1 MNRCFI
7 ISEKSIC
14 GAGFMALIKST
25 CPENYQDTDK
35 ISREVFSLL
44 ESNWLLQYGSSCH
57 AENSKSAEPAKRV
70 CILSIDGGGMR
81 GILACR
87 YLLYLQNALKIKT
100 GDPNARIADYFD
112 IAAGTNIGG
121 IIVAA
126 LFAKG
131 ENGGALY
138 TVQETMDFI
147 VEKGKHMFQLQSS
160 CRLFGKLILQIK
172 AAAASKCSTKSLG
185 RILQGLFS
193 RNDGQPLTLRDT
205 LKPILIPCY
214 DLCTASPFLFSQ
226 ASACNAQNYNFNI
239 WEVCHATMCSP
250 GFEKPI
256 PIKSVDGQ
264 TAIVG
269 IDGGLVTNNPTAAA
283 ITHVMNNKAEFPS
296 VKGVDDILV
305 LSLGTGALD
314 CPYKFQQVKR
324 WGILEW
330 AKPIMNIVTA
340 GVSDIVDHAVS
351 VAFRHNPQNYVRLQ
365 ATRKPGGGVSEGHA
379 KALMEMA
386 EETLKEQSMESM
398 NIPFG
403 WRRRVSQSNAERL
416 DWFADQLAMEHR
428 SRAAAKMI

>member
-1 MNRCFI
+1 
-7 ISEKSIC
+7 
-14 GAGFMALIKST
+14 MALMKST
-25 CPENYQDTDK
+25 CQEGDESNENYQDTDK
-35 ISREVFSLL
+35 ISREIFSLL
-44 ESNWLLQYGSSCH
+44 ERNWLLESCH
-57 AENSKSAEPAKRV
+57 AENSKYAEPSKRV

-81 GILACR
+81 GILACC

-100 GDPNARIADYFD
+100 GDANASISDYFD

-138 TVQETMDFI
+138 TAQETMDFI
-147 VEKGKHMFQLQSS
+147 LEKGKHMFQLQS
-160 CRLFGKLILQIK
+160 RPRGLLGRVIRRIK
-172 AAAASKCSTKSLG
+172 AAAALKCSSKSLA

-193 RNDGQPLTLRDT
+193 RSDGQPLTLRDT
-205 LKPILIPCY
+205 LKPILVPCY
-214 DLCTASPFLFSQ
+214 DLCSASPFLFSE
-226 ASACNAQNYNFNI
+226 ASARYTQNYNFNI
-239 WEVCHATMCSP
+239 WEVCRATMSSP
-250 GFEKPI
+250 GFEKPN

-264 TAIVG
+264 TTIVG
-269 IDGGLVTNNPTAAA
+269 IDGGLVMNNPTAAA

-314 CPYKFQQVKR
+314 YPYKFQQVKR

-351 VAFRHNPQNYVRLQ
+351 VVFHHNPQNYVRLQ
-365 ATRKPGGGVSEGHA
+365 ATRKLSGGASEGHV
-379 KALMEMA
+379 KALMELA
-386 EETLKEQSMESM
+386 EETLKEKSTESM

-403 WRRRVSQSNAERL
+403 WRKRVSQSNADRL
-416 DWFADQLAMEHR
+416 DWFAEQLAMEHR
-428 SRAAAKMI
+428 SRAATEMIQ